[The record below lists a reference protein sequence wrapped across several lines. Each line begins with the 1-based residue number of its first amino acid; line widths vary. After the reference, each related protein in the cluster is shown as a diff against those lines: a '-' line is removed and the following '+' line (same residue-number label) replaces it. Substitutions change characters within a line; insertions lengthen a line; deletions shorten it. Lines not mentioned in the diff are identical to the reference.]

1 VWRAWAVVKRFERN
15 KRNKR
20 RGGGEKKRGGGEK
33 RRKLAIGPLTKENK
47 THLILST

>member
-1 VWRAWAVVKRFERN
+1 VWRAWAVVKRFE
-15 KRNKR
+15 RNKR